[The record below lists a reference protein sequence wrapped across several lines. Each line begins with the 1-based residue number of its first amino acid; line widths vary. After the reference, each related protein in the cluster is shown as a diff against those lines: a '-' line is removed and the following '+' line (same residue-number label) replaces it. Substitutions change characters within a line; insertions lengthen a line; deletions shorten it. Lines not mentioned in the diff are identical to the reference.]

1 MKIENFW
8 DDIDLY
14 VVLYHNYD
22 NEVVMLD
29 TILIVP
35 TETEENEIIQK
46 LKLKF
51 KEIKGVTQIDHFS
64 EGLFFK
70 KNSL

>member
-1 MKIENFW
+1 MKIETFW

-14 VVLYHNYD
+14 VVLYRNYD

-35 TETEENEIIQK
+35 TQTEENDIIKK

-51 KEIKGVTQIDHFS
+51 KEIKEVTQIDHFS
-64 EGLFFK
+64 EGLFLK
-70 KNSL
+70 KG

>member
-51 KEIKGVTQIDHFS
+51 KEIKEVTQIDHFS
-64 EGLFFK
+64 EGLFLK